1 MTTNKEQKNKSDLL
15 LALEQ
20 LEREKNIKRED
31 VFKTITD
38 SLVSALRK
46 YFGKTAQIMAG
57 IDPETGEMAGFLVR
71 KVTDP
76 VVTPELEI
84 SLEEAQ
90 KHQPDAKLGDDIHIP
105 VPIQDFSRIAAQ
117 TAKQVLI
124 QKIREIEK
132 VRVYDEYKPRE
143 GEVVTGLVHHVA
155 GRDIFVDLGKA
166 EAILPFSEQI
176 RREHFSVNQRV
187 RAIIHRVDKE
197 NKGLQIVLSRAS
209 GAFLKALFEA
219 EVPEIAEKVIEIVDV
234 VRDPGFRAKV
244 LVRSN
249 SPKVDPVGACVGIR
263 GSRIRVIMSE
273 LANEK
278 IDLIPYIEDTLTMI
292 AKSFSPAT
300 VSSVKILDKEN
311 KRAQIIVP
319 DDQLAMAIGRE
330 GQNIRLASRLTGWE
344 IEVKSEGQRTEETKH
359 TNDMAMQD
367 LLKIDGIGAKVAETL
382 ITMNVLDIRTVAG
395 LTEEELCSL
404 EGIGEKTAQKIIAG
418 AKKFLEENPNY
429 GQQSAQEEA
438 PKTEEVKNEPEK
450 TEGK

>member
-1 MTTNKEQKNKSDLL
+1 MNKDQKNKSELL
-15 LALEQ
+15 LALDQ
-20 LEREKNIKRED
+20 LEREKGIKQED

-38 SLVSALRK
+38 ALVSALRK

-57 IDPETGEMAGFLVR
+57 IDPETGEMAGFLVK
-71 KVTDP
+71 KVAET

-84 SLEEAQ
+84 TLAEAQ
-90 KHQPDAKLGDDIHIP
+90 KHQPDAKLGDDVHIP

-124 QKIREIEK
+124 QKVREIEK

-176 RREHFSVNQRV
+176 RREHYSVNQRV

-209 GAFLKALFEA
+209 NEFLKALFEA
-219 EVPEIAEKVIEIVDV
+219 EVPEISEKVIEIVDMA
-234 VRDPGFRAKV
+234 RDPGFRAKV

-249 SPKVDPVGACVGIR
+249 SPKVDPVGACVGMR
-263 GSRIRVIMSE
+263 GSRIRVIMNE
-273 LANEK
+273 LSNEK

-300 VSSVKILDKEN
+300 VSSVKVLDK
-311 KRAQIIVP
+311 KSKKAQVIVA
-319 DDQLAMAIGRE
+319 DDQLAMAIGRD
-330 GQNIRLASRLTGWE
+330 GQNIRLASRLTGWDL
-344 IEVKSEGQRTEETKH
+344 EVKSEGQRSEETKRV
-359 TNDMAMQD
+359 NDLAMQD
-367 LLKIDGIGAKVAETL
+367 LLKIDGISAKVAETF
-382 ITMNVLDIRTVAG
+382 ITMNVTDIRKLAG
-395 LTEEELCSL
+395 FTEEDLCSL

-429 GQQSAQEEA
+429 GQQPVPEV
-438 PKTEEVKNEPEK
+438 PKTEEVKNEPEE
-450 TEGK
+450 TESK